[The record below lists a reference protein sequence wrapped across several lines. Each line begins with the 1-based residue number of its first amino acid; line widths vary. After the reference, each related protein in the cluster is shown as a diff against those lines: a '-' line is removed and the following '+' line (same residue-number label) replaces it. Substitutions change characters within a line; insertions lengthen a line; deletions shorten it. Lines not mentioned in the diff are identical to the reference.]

1 VQWVALTLWVIVT
14 AIALPLSMGAVYG
27 RASLGVQ
34 ALAAVGGLG
43 LTIAVCDGAP
53 LSLAWWGVGCGA
65 IGVLSVSVAAAS
77 LTAEREGAVPIR
89 MEGAEEHAAGLA
101 GLQLVMV
108 VTTTM
113 VTALVA
119 LDVGVAG

>member
-1 VQWVALTLWVIVT
+1 MQWLALTLWVIVV
-14 AIALPLSMGAVYG
+14 AVALPLSIGAAYG
-27 RASLGVQ
+27 RVSLGVQ
-34 ALAAVGGLG
+34 APAAVGGLG
-43 LTIAVCDGAP
+43 LSIAVCDGAP

-65 IGVLSVSVAAAS
+65 IGALSVSVAAAS
-77 LTAEREGAVPIR
+77 LTAERDGGVPIR
-89 MEGAEEHAAGLA
+89 MESAEEHAAGLA

-108 VTTTM
+108 VTVTI

>member
-1 VQWVALTLWVIVT
+1 MQWLALTLWVIVT
-14 AIALPLSMGAVYG
+14 AVALALSMGAAYG
-27 RASLGVQ
+27 RPSLGVQ

-53 LSLAWWGVGCGA
+53 LSLAWWAVGCGA
-65 IGVLSVSVAAAS
+65 LGVLSVSVAAAG
-77 LTAEREGAVPIR
+77 LTAEREGAVAIR
-89 MEGAEEHAAGLA
+89 MEGIEEHVAGLA

-108 VTTTM
+108 ATTTI

-119 LDVGVAG
+119 LNVGVAG

>member
-1 VQWVALTLWVIVT
+1 VALTLWVIVT
-14 AIALPLSMGAVYG
+14 AIALPLSMGAAYG
-27 RASLGVQ
+27 RASLGLQ

-65 IGVLSVSVAAAS
+65 VGVLSVSVGAAS
-77 LTAEREGAVPIR
+77 LAAEREGSVPMR
-89 MEGAEEHAAGLA
+89 MEAAEEHAAGLA

-108 VTTTM
+108 ATTTI

>member
-1 VQWVALTLWVIVT
+1 VQWVSLTLWAIVA
-14 AIALPLSMGAVYG
+14 AIALPLSMGAAYG

-34 ALAAVGGLG
+34 ALAALGGLG

-53 LSLAWWGVGCGA
+53 LSLAWWGAGCGA
-65 IGVLSVSVAAAS
+65 VGVLSVGVAAAS
-77 LTAEREGAVPIR
+77 LTAEREGVVSIR

-108 VTTTM
+108 ATATIA
-113 VTALVA
+113 TALVA

>member
-1 VQWVALTLWVIVT
+1 MQWVALTLWVIVT